1 MWYNVMFAV
10 KMSDK
15 SAATKA
21 LEITKREI
29 AKHAVSEEYSGQ
41 LNTLT
46 DSLSICENALISNDE
61 IGFRYEFFETVLTDI
76 LKAIANEGITFE
88 GSASWDSSY
97 DWEQFKYAFNGY
109 QMYITTHFH
118 SVDNEPICPECEEP
132 FLYDEMEDCYI
143 CECGEK
149 MSVRTLPSV
158 NLPTRKSMILNSN
171 KCHYNDQYNNRSCY
185 NIVTRLREIR
195 PQPKQKQRVAT

>member
-41 LNTLT
+41 LNALT
-46 DSLSICENALISNDE
+46 NSLSICENALISNDE

-88 GSASWDSSY
+88 GSASWDSPY

-118 SVDNEPICPECEEP
+118 SFDNEPICPECEEA
-132 FLYDEMEDCYI
+132 FLYDEMENCYI

-149 MSVRTLPSV
+149 MSVMEYV
-158 NLPTRKSMILNSN
+158 A
-171 KCHYNDQYNNRSCY
+171 KCEFTN
-185 NIVTRLREIR
+185 TEIYDFEF
-195 PQPKQKQRVAT
+195 

>member
-46 DSLSICENALISNDE
+46 NSLSICENALISNDE

-97 DWEQFKYAFNGY
+97 DWEQFKY
-109 QMYITTHFH
+109 
-118 SVDNEPICPECEEP
+118 
-132 FLYDEMEDCYI
+132 
-143 CECGEK
+143 
-149 MSVRTLPSV
+149 
-158 NLPTRKSMILNSN
+158 
-171 KCHYNDQYNNRSCY
+171 
-185 NIVTRLREIR
+185 
-195 PQPKQKQRVAT
+195 

>member
-46 DSLSICENALISNDE
+46 NSLSIKYGAVWI
-61 IGFRYEFFETVLTDI
+61 LTTI
-76 LKAIANEGITFE
+76 FT
-88 GSASWDSSY
+88 S
-97 DWEQFKYAFNGY
+97 
-109 QMYITTHFH
+109 H
-118 SVDNEPICPECEEP
+118 
-132 FLYDEMEDCYI
+132 
-143 CECGEK
+143 
-149 MSVRTLPSV
+149 
-158 NLPTRKSMILNSN
+158 
-171 KCHYNDQYNNRSCY
+171 
-185 NIVTRLREIR
+185 
-195 PQPKQKQRVAT
+195 